1 MCGLKSCKSTLR
13 YACPGSASSSES
25 RGVGDAVDSFN
36 LCARYFEA
44 QRVPVLGG
52 IFNKLA
58 PAGFYSLDNCRRYV
72 SSYMA
77 LRRPRQRVYGM
88 LPAQESLASA
98 GDVNGDGRD
107 DILIGALYG
116 DDVATQAGKTYLIL
130 SHL

>member
-1 MCGLKSCKSTLR
+1 M
-13 YACPGSASSSES
+13 
-25 RGVGDAVDSFN
+25 
-36 LCARYFEA
+36 
-44 QRVPVLGG
+44 PVLGG

-98 GDVNGDGRD
+98 GAESGLSGRNC
-107 DILIGALYG
+107 A
-116 DDVATQAGKTYLIL
+116 VRAASVTT
-130 SHL
+130 